1 MLVLPRAT
9 EGRRPFPTTHFPV
22 VRPTAWGIP
31 QSGAEGDGG
40 GLIPVLLVGETHR
53 RHRGLGEHG
62 GPGGS
67 GSHQA
72 PGPGAQRST
81 RDRGAERPAVN
92 GRGERRRARYRLRQ
106 SPVTGKHCDR
116 AANLDLATR
125 VALQA
130 SRLPLRLSGPRR
142 RGCAGLRDA
151 AAGSPEPLRPPRRRA
166 ARTRCRCRGGGEAG
180 ALRPRTRDAKRSHIP
195 RRRARVA
202 WATGLG
208 GSPPA
213 GPPRGAA
220 ETKALPSRA
229 EDGGARPAEAAR
241 VARTGTGTGWAGR
254 HAVLGAAGLQ
264 RSRPLT
270 TASPTDAVPGGGVAL
285 GTESS
290 PCR

>member
-1 MLVLPRAT
+1 M
-9 EGRRPFPTTHFPV
+9 
-22 VRPTAWGIP
+22 
-31 QSGAEGDGG
+31 
-40 GLIPVLLVGETHR
+40 PVLLAGETHR
-53 RHRGLGEHG
+53 RHRGLGERG

-92 GRGERRRARYRLRQ
+92 GRGERRRAGYWLRQ

-130 SRLPLRLSGPRR
+130 SRLPLRLSGPRG

-208 GSPPA
+208 SSPASRAPA
-213 GPPRGAA
+213 WRSGDEGPAVSGGRRRCQAGGGRTRRAHRDRVGGKARGPGCRRSTAEPALNDSVSHRCGPRGVGLLWGQ
-220 ETKALPSRA
+220 KAPRVSKQRCLCGLP
-229 EDGGARPAEAAR
+229 
-241 VARTGTGTGWAGR
+241 
-254 HAVLGAAGLQ
+254 
-264 RSRPLT
+264 
-270 TASPTDAVPGGGVAL
+270 
-285 GTESS
+285 
-290 PCR
+290 